1 MSAPKPGVVADV
13 QRRCI
18 VITIADEGE
27 AYDIASAY
35 GRSDLFY
42 DEVMQAASLVWA
54 TTGRSGLADGAWSE
68 PMTDVA
74 S

>member
-13 QRRCI
+13 HRKCI
-18 VITIADEGE
+18 VITITDEGE

-42 DEVMQAASLVWA
+42 DEVMQAATQVWA
-54 TTGRSGLADGAWSE
+54 TTGRSGLAYGAWSE
-68 PMTDVA
+68 PMTDVVA
-74 S
+74 